1 MKIIIASL
9 FAILSLTFG
18 GMAHAQSC
26 PGLSVSVQAFTP
38 TGEATLAI
46 SGTSNSVALATNS
59 ASTPAAT
66 AAVITNL
73 GTNTAFVVLGDSSAL
88 ATSQAFPVLP
98 GSSVSLAIRANTY
111 IAGISTAGN
120 TTLRVSTGY

>member
-1 MKIIIASL
+1 MKIVIASML
-9 FAILSLTFG
+9 AMLSLMFG
-18 GMAHAQSC
+18 GAAYAQSC
-26 PGLSVSVQAFTP
+26 PGLAVSVQAFTP
-38 TGEATLAI
+38 TGEATLAV
-46 SGTSNSVALATNS
+46 SGASNSVAFATNS

-66 AAVITNL
+66 TAVITNL
-73 GTNTAFVVLGDSSAL
+73 GTNTAFVVLGDSSAS

-98 GSSVSLAIRANTY
+98 GASVSLAIRANTY

>member
-1 MKIIIASL
+1 MKIILASMV
-9 FAILSLTFG
+9 AMLSLMFG

-38 TGEATLAI
+38 TGEASLAV
-46 SGTSNSVALATNS
+46 SGTSNIVALSTNS

-66 AAVITNL
+66 TAVITNL

-98 GSSVSLAIRANTY
+98 NVSVSLAIRSNTY